1 MKPMETTLQQT
12 VDVLLDALPAV
23 WDRIRSRFR
32 AAATGKFG
40 ITLEQFHVLRHIRKG
55 YQSVGELA
63 EQRQIS
69 RSAISQAVDAL
80 VEKGLVTRQQ
90 QSADRRCIRLE
101 LTPHAAAVLEANSQE
116 IRGWMRQ
123 TLAGNGA
130 EELARIQ
137 GVLTTLKET
146 FAPKE
151 SRA

>member
-1 MKPMETTLQQT
+1 MKPTETAVQQT

-32 AAATGKFG
+32 AAATGTFG

-63 EQRQIS
+63 EKRQIS
-69 RSAISQAVDAL
+69 RSAISQAVEVL

-90 QSADRRCIRLE
+90 QSADRRCFRLG
-101 LTPHAAAVLEANSQE
+101 LTPHAAAVLEANSHE
-116 IRGWMRQ
+116 IRGWMGQ
-123 TLAGNGA
+123 TLAGSGVD
-130 EELARIQ
+130 ELKRIQ
-137 GVLTTLKET
+137 SVLATLKKT
-146 FAPKE
+146 FAPEE